1 MNRDIFMREILDSQL
16 DYVQNQIDEIEKQ
29 LSEID
34 IKMNLKGG
42 IFFKYIKCGKPNCRC
57 ENGEKHG
64 PYPHLQW
71 WDGEKIKT
79 KYLNKKNYP
88 IYKRELE
95 KGKLKEELER
105 KLMALKKEKAKLKAK
120 YDIIGSKI

>member
-42 IFFKYIKCGKPNCRC
+42 IFLSTLNAAS
-57 ENGEKHG
+57 
-64 PYPHLQW
+64 QTAVA
-71 WDGEKIKT
+71 KT
-79 KYLNKKNYP
+79 
-88 IYKRELE
+88 
-95 KGKLKEELER
+95 
-105 KLMALKKEKAKLKAK
+105 
-120 YDIIGSKI
+120 